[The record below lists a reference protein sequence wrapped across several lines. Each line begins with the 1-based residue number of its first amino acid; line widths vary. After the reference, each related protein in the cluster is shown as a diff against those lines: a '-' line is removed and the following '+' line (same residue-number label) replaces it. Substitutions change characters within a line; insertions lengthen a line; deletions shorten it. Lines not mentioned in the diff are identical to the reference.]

1 MAVSYE
7 PWEFYRG
14 PNRELSR
21 ARIVVG
27 SFSGSVVSSPS
38 TSQRLGEPQQERP
51 SEPISEEPREE
62 RIGFVVPEIPDA
74 DSASSEVSDSE
85 DDHPQTKPVKTG
97 IVYSRSVKDGW
108 VNLDNIS
115 KTASAVNAPK
125 TQPKQ
130 QSKFTQPA
138 SRRQA
143 TGKDNKEQR
152 SWLPCSA
159 TALSDSEDDK
169 PVPIVVRKK
178 VVKELRFGDSPVQR
192 SALAVKQAKGINKN
206 SHDPTSHNKQ
216 RSSSTDHKAKLRWD
230 YASHQEAV
238 SWCT

>member
-1 MAVSYE
+1 MLAAHRVKSVTVKMTIHKPYQ
-7 PWEFYRG
+7 
-14 PNRELSR
+14 SR
-21 ARIVVG
+21 LKTV
-27 SFSGSVVSSPS
+27 
-38 TSQRLGEPQQERP
+38 
-51 SEPISEEPREE
+51 
-62 RIGFVVPEIPDA
+62 
-74 DSASSEVSDSE
+74 
-85 DDHPQTKPVKTG
+85 TG
-97 IVYSRSVKDGW
+97 IVYSRWVKGGW

-115 KTASAVNAPK
+115 KTASAVNASK

-143 TGKDNKEQR
+143 KGKEKKEQC
-152 SWLPCSA
+152 SLLPRSA
-159 TALSDSEDDK
+159 TTLSDSEDDK

-216 RSSSTDHKAKLRWD
+216 RSSSTDHKAKLRRD

-238 SWCT
+238 SWCN